1 MNSNDSTKIRGATR
15 LKKNNPFLISLLN
28 GKPKTKGVPRKKP
41 PNASASAR

>member
-1 MNSNDSTKIRGATR
+1 MNSNDSTKNKRRYTPEE
-15 LKKNNPFLISLLN
+15 NNPFLISLLN